1 MMKDPYVAEVR
12 KHRMEHT
19 RAFGSDLSRICED
32 LRRIE
37 GTVQDRLVTPK
48 PKRIAPTPPSR

>member
-1 MMKDPYVAEVR
+1 MKDPYVAEVR